1 MVLDAFMKK
10 ILISCLLTAVIV
22 TAALVI
28 EAGYFIGNYCVHF
41 GLERGTAENPQE
53 PPRAYALLM
62 PPEARHFDK
71 PNYASENWNIES
83 EDGIYL
89 AATHFKPER
98 ATDKWVIVAHGYGC
112 TQQKSYYIAEHYL
125 SMGYHVLTPDLRA
138 SGLSGGRYLTL
149 GYRESED
156 IVLWAKRVAELYPQ
170 AKIVLHGVSM
180 GAATVMMAAGREDL
194 PPEVVAAVEDCGYTN
209 ADELIAMQMENS
221 FGLPAFP
228 AMNLLN
234 WRCEKVAGF
243 NLHDAAPIDAVR
255 HARVPILFIHGTK
268 DTLVPPNMAEQ
279 LYAAANAPK
288 KELLMIP
295 GAVHAAASQADQQTY
310 FRTIRKFVQPYM
322 EEQK

>member
-1 MVLDAFMKK
+1 
-10 ILISCLLTAVIV
+10 
-22 TAALVI
+22 
-28 EAGYFIGNYCVHF
+28 
-41 GLERGTAENPQE
+41 
-53 PPRAYALLM
+53 
-62 PPEARHFDK
+62 
-71 PNYASENWNIES
+71 
-83 EDGIYL
+83 
-89 AATHFKPER
+89 
-98 ATDKWVIVAHGYGC
+98 
-112 TQQKSYYIAEHYL
+112 
-125 SMGYHVLTPDLRA
+125 
-138 SGLSGGRYLTL
+138 
-149 GYRESED
+149 
-156 IVLWAKRVAELYPQ
+156 
-170 AKIVLHGVSM
+170 M

>member
-1 MVLDAFMKK
+1 
-10 ILISCLLTAVIV
+10 
-22 TAALVI
+22 
-28 EAGYFIGNYCVHF
+28 
-41 GLERGTAENPQE
+41 
-53 PPRAYALLM
+53 
-62 PPEARHFDK
+62 
-71 PNYASENWNIES
+71 
-83 EDGIYL
+83 
-89 AATHFKPER
+89 
-98 ATDKWVIVAHGYGC
+98 
-112 TQQKSYYIAEHYL
+112 
-125 SMGYHVLTPDLRA
+125 
-138 SGLSGGRYLTL
+138 
-149 GYRESED
+149 
-156 IVLWAKRVAELYPQ
+156 
-170 AKIVLHGVSM
+170 
-180 GAATVMMAAGREDL
+180 
-194 PPEVVAAVEDCGYTN
+194 
-209 ADELIAMQMENS
+209 MQMENS

-228 AMNLLN
+228 AMNLQN